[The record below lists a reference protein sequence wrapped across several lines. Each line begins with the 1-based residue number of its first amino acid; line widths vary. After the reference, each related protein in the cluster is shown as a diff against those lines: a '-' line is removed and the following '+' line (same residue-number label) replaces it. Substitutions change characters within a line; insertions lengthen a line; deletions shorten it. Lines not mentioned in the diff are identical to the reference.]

1 MVLINLQETTV
12 ACFLIKK
19 TATWRNVEIANDIHV
34 SITISKYFDFTGT
47 KPPLNF
53 RFDWN

>member
-1 MVLINLQETTV
+1 MVLINLKETTA
-12 ACFLIKK
+12 ACFFIKQ

-34 SITISKYFDFTGT
+34 SITISKSFGFAGA